1 MLRKCTLKI
10 LPRSPN
16 QRITSK
22 ISRARVVEHLGGGAL
37 AEIEAVTGALVHL
50 HEAFQPLHSPQYT
63 GHTAIAGPRVG
74 VVRMA
79 GQTHFGGGRDR
90 HDGCEE
96 PVDRSQFSS
105 SDTTPAMLGGA
116 AWSARL

>member
-1 MLRKCTLKI
+1 
-10 LPRSPN
+10 
-16 QRITSK
+16 
-22 ISRARVVEHLGGGAL
+22 
-37 AEIEAVTGALVHL
+37 
-50 HEAFQPLHSPQYT
+50 
-63 GHTAIAGPRVG
+63 
-74 VVRMA
+74 MA